1 MEGTRREG
9 ESMEQRHA
17 KNGIDRQGATSRAG
31 RGSSEQKEEGKE
43 CL

>member
-17 KNGIDRQGATSRAG
+17 KNGIDREQRAAG